1 MVDPLFFVWKH
12 MNILFVCL
20 NVLFVK
26 QAGGVCYDKGNKSAF
41 EFKLG
46 GLRVC

>member
-1 MVDPLFFVWKH
+1 MVDPLFFAWNH

-26 QAGGVCYDKGNKSAF
+26 KAG
-41 EFKLG
+41 
-46 GLRVC
+46 RVWYAISTKDLLNILLED